1 MNNSAIIGGK
11 SCRSCMHRRMAGQE
25 TFCYRYP
32 PTVLLVPMP
41 GPKGQVTPGF
51 QSAYP
56 VVDPD
61 MPCGEYSRSEAFM
74 PGEVRTPVLGETR

>member
-1 MNNSAIIGGK
+1 
-11 SCRSCMHRRMAGQE
+11 
-25 TFCYRYP
+25 
-32 PTVLLVPMP
+32 MP